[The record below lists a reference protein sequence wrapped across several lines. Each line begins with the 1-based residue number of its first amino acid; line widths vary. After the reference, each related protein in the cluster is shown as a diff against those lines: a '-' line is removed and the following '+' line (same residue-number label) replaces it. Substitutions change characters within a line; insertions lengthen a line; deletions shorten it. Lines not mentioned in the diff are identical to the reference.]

1 MNNKKIVE
9 KFRESCGEEIGYI
22 SGLFMSQGDIK
33 AKDIIMPTEELSE
46 AVDRIELY
54 LFEALE
60 AQKQE
65 IKEMIEESLWQCP
78 MHKELQT
85 DGSCKEC
92 NQGLEHNIALYA
104 LLKSIK
110 KL

>member
-1 MNNKKIVE
+1 MTNKKI
-9 KFRESCGEEIGYI
+9 I
-22 SGLFMSQGDIK
+22 
-33 AKDIIMPTEELSE
+33 EELIEELGESLRT
-46 AVDRIELY
+46 VDVPYSNIGGFGHKAQVQHDKKDLLKEV
-54 LFEALE
+54 EGTIQQALS